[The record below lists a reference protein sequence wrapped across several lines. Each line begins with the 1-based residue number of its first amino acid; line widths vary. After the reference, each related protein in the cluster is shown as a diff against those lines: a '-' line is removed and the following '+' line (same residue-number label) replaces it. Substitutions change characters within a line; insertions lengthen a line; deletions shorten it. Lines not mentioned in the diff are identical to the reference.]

1 MNKQFW
7 DNLGKLIAP
16 VIEFLNDNFDP
27 HTIIIIQDDRFDVF
41 RGEMGSGIGYL
52 KKTSAI
58 AQHEYIRKD
67 ALLEWAKESIDS
79 LGRLSYGEFI
89 DKLNSM

>member
-1 MNKQFW
+1 MNKQLL

-52 KKTSAI
+52 K
-58 AQHEYIRKD
+58 RK
-67 ALLEWAKESIDS
+67 EE
-79 LGRLSYGEFI
+79 
-89 DKLNSM
+89 N